1 MAKNAQFQLS
11 FQPIETSATLG
22 PKGTIRVQVEL
33 SLYWAGHPEQEPE
46 PDEYGTFNFLAPG
59 NVFSSD
65 NAEATMMD
73 LCILLASA
81 IIEEKIK
88 AMNVLAA
95 SGLQYPTPDQMEEM
109 VYDMT
114 RAAQEDEKNVYVTY
128 PRETPESDN
137 SLTTQHAWPFSN
149 DMGIKEIGNLKPR
162 VIKRLLLKDVAL
174 NSHEA
179 TGTSHPKPRL

>member
-1 MAKNAQFQLS
+1 MAKNEQFQLS
-11 FQPIETSATLG
+11 FQPIETSATPG

-33 SLYWAGHPEQEPE
+33 SIYFAGHPENEPD

-59 NVFSSD
+59 NVFNPD

-73 LCILLASA
+73 LCVLLTSA
-81 IIEEKIK
+81 LIEEEMK
-88 AMNVLAA
+88 ALSVLAA
-95 SGLQYPTPDQMEEM
+95 SGLQYPTPDQMEKM
-109 VYDMT
+109 VHNMT
-114 RAAQEDEKNVYVTY
+114 RAAQEDEKIVYVNH
-128 PRETPESDN
+128 PRATPETDDP
-137 SLTTQHAWPFSN
+137 LTTQHAWPFSN
-149 DMGIKEIGNLKPR
+149 DMGIKDIGNLKPR